1 MNEVMAELTEKVAMF
16 NGAEDA
22 MAQKELELNRLQG
35 NLKTNTNRMYTY
47 ETLKDKLQVRLQD
60 AEFKLKSYTA
70 INEQVTRQLDMFQ
83 QHQYS
88 REQEQLAEI
97 EKNKQLNA
105 QIKDLEEQLLYVNT
119 HAVYNLKMEKREAT
133 TRISQL
139 EQEIDALKQA
149 AELNMK
155 LAEEEISLLK
165 TNVDLATHNNRMF

>member
-70 INEQVTRQLDMFQ
+70 INE
-83 QHQYS
+83 
-88 REQEQLAEI
+88 
-97 EKNKQLNA
+97 
-105 QIKDLEEQLLYVNT
+105 
-119 HAVYNLKMEKREAT
+119 
-133 TRISQL
+133 
-139 EQEIDALKQA
+139 
-149 AELNMK
+149 
-155 LAEEEISLLK
+155 
-165 TNVDLATHNNRMF
+165 